1 MTGQARPP
9 GVSARLSFRSEWE
22 DVPEAGSG
30 VFGKVLKATR
40 EYETHV
46 CCHQNWLFWTF
57 PTILDCFPA
66 PRAVLKSSAFVIF
79 NHGGGGGYYLRHQSV
94 RFRHRWR
101 RLPRGAFFFKQ
112 EIRSFFRF
120 ISQSAATGNQF
131 RGAKVKCLASTGGA
145 LFLSTAVIKVS

>member
-79 NHGGGGGYYLRHQSV
+79 NHGGGGYYLRHQSV

-101 RLPRGAFFFKQ
+101 RLPHGAFFYLSRKF
-112 EIRSFFRF
+112 
-120 ISQSAATGNQF
+120 AAF
-131 RGAKVKCLASTGGA
+131 SDS
-145 LFLSTAVIKVS
+145 FLSRLRLETSLEEQKLSV